1 MEFILK
7 IIGSVRILTKK
18 ELNEL
23 RTDMLNSSLLMK
35 AELDRRKAQRHKDIE
50 MRVGYLQKI

>member
-1 MEFILK
+1 MK